1 MGPPAFSILV
11 LALVSQSLEV
21 SAEEFGVQCQEES
34 RSRVVEGEMV
44 NITDCTRSVTDMSDR
59 MYRLQ

>member
-34 RSRVVEGEMV
+34 GVVEGEMV

>member
-34 RSRVVEGEMV
+34 RIVEGEMV

>member
-21 SAEEFGVQCQEES
+21 SAEGFGVQCQEE
-34 RSRVVEGEMV
+34 SRVVEGEMV